1 MTSATAIQAAEPI
14 GPGTRYRWQVGREM
28 YEAGRGAAEAE
39 MAGGLAPA
47 RRARGLWAHAR
58 RTARTALGTGW
69 PRPLRRT
76 APGRVPGPV
85 SPGRRKRTRTGG
97 KADEILEIPR
107 TGASP

>member
-14 GPGTRYRWQVGREM
+14 GPGARYRWQVGREM
-28 YEAGRGAAEAE
+28 YEAGCPAAAE
-39 MAGGLAPA
+39 MAGARHQLAAPV
-47 RRARGLWAHAR
+47 ARGLTHVELQE
-58 RTARTALGTGW
+58 TALGTGR

-76 APGRVPGPV
+76 APGRLPGPV

-107 TGASP
+107 TGA

>member
-14 GPGTRYRWQVGREM
+14 GPGARYRWQAGREM
-28 YEAGRGAAEAE
+28 YEAGRPAEAE
-39 MAGGLAPA
+39 MAEARHQLAAPV
-47 RRARGLWAHAR
+47 ARGHTHVELQE
-58 RTARTALGTGW
+58 TALGTGR

-76 APGRVPGPV
+76 APGRLPGPV

-107 TGASP
+107 TGA